1 MSLFTPAMEA
11 ELAKPFAT
19 VFGAVEIVLP
29 SHTIRLLDGAGS
41 LTVNGNVFTGQ
52 DSTFGTLSA
61 IDRFSDGVGDEAPA
75 LNITL
80 QPSGD
85 AAAADLSAASMQGST
100 VTVWLGA
107 VDRATGIVIADP
119 LTLFVGEV
127 DQPILTVD
135 KGSRELEYECVS
147 GFERLFSDDE
157 GARLSDSFHKMVWP
171 GETGLANVSGITKT
185 IYWGLNRPANS
196 IVAASAGSFA
206 STIANN
212 LTQRQV
218 SSQ

>member
-29 SHTIRLLDGAGS
+29 AHTIRLLDGAGS
-41 LTVNGNVFTGQ
+41 LTFGGHTFTGQ
-52 DSTFGTLSA
+52 DDTFGVLSA
-61 IDRFSDGVGDEAPA
+61 IDSFSDGIGDEAPA

-80 QPSGD
+80 APAGD
-85 AAAADLSAASMQGST
+85 AAAATLSSATMQGSP

-119 LTLFVGEV
+119 LTIFVGEL
-127 DQPILTVD
+127 DQPILTAD
-135 KGSRELEYECVS
+135 KGTRELEYECVS

-157 GARLSDSFHKMVWP
+157 GARLSDSHHKMVWP
-171 GETGLANVSGITKT
+171 GETGLANVSSVTKT
-185 IYWGLNRPANS
+185 IYWGLDRPAGS
-196 IVAASAGSFA
+196 IVAATSGTFVGGVAQAFQ
-206 STIANN
+206 
-212 LTQRQV
+212 QRQMIP
-218 SSQ
+218 